1 MNYIA
6 RLLYLKKPINVIYH
20 TNRLKK
26 KNHIILSIDAEK
38 ANHKIQYPFVIKTLR
53 KQRIEGNFLILT
65 KSTKNLLA
73 NIIINDKRLNTFPLK
88 SRTRQ
93 RCPLLPLSF
102 DMALGVLTG
111 GVKQEE
117 RKDIQIGKQIFTYME
132 LSNIN
137 KK

>member
-26 KNHIILSIDAEK
+26 KNHIILSVDAEK

-88 SRTRQ
+88 SGTRQ
-93 RCPLLPLSF
+93 RCPLLPLLF
-102 DMALGVLTG
+102 DMALGILTG

-132 LSNIN
+132 LSNID

>member
-26 KNHIILSIDAEK
+26 KNHIILSVDAEK

-88 SRTRQ
+88 SGTRQ
-93 RCPLLPLSF
+93 RCPLLPLLF
-102 DMALGVLTG
+102 DMALGILTG